1 MNIIVIYY
9 MYYNLESNEY
19 FLMTINKLLKEC
31 IIETDPIEEDEK
43 EKILLK
49 NIKVVEKVT
58 GKKVSFNKDTLLFE
72 LKERRIKS
80 LFKKL
85 FRI

>member
-1 MNIIVIYY
+1 
-9 MYYNLESNEY
+9 MYYNLESDEY